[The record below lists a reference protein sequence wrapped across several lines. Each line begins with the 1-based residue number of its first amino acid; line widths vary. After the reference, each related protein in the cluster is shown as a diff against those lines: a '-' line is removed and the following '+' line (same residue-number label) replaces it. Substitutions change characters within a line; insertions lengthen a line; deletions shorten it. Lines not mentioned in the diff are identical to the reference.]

1 MSFITDIVKYG
12 LGQYGI
18 EANGDTPSALFQ
30 SAATNF
36 ISDQVAGFAKKVAPT
51 ETPATTTT
59 PNTNTTSRQVKV
71 ELTADQNASIPV
83 VYGEAFVDPILI
95 DAQLT
100 DNNCTMW
107 YAVVLCEATGDI
119 KSTGVDDGEGN
130 ITYTQSAI
138 EFREVWLDNK
148 KLVVGSDG
156 VTVKTS
162 HLDGDAYTKDD
173 TVKDL
178 IKIYCY
184 SNGSASPAKI
194 SLIPDGINDLH
205 GNAWEYMPGW
215 TTEHTADNLAFALI
229 RIDYSAKNE
238 IKGINKLRFR
248 IRNTMSLPGDVMY
261 DYMTSTRYGAGL
273 TDEEVDY

>member
-1 MSFITDIVKYG
+1 MSFITDIIKYG

-18 EANGDTPSALFQ
+18 DASGDTPSALFQ
-30 SAATNF
+30 SATTNF
-36 ISDQVAGFAKKVAPT
+36 INNQVASFAKKIQGGTSSSNTPETTST
-51 ETPATTTT
+51 ETEKQITR
-59 PNTNTTSRQVKV
+59 NVKV
-71 ELTADQNASIPV
+71 ELEADQQAKIPV

-107 YAVVLCEATGDI
+107 YAVVLCEVTGTI
-119 KSTGVDDGEGN
+119 KSSDVA
-130 ITYTQSAI
+130 SAI
-138 EFREVWLDNK
+138 EIREVWLDNK
-148 KLVVGSDG
+148 KLIVGNDG

-173 TVKDL
+173 TIADL

-184 SNGSASPAKI
+184 SNGSASPAK
-194 SLIPDGINDLH
+194 LGMIPASGNPNDLH

-215 TTEHTADNLAFALI
+215 TTAHTADQLAFAII
-229 RIDYSAKNE
+229 RVDYSSTNE

-248 IRNTMSLPGDVMY
+248 VRNTMSLPGDVMY
-261 DYMTSTRYGAGL
+261 DYMTNTRYGAGL
-273 TDEEVDY
+273 ADKEIDY